1 MKAKIKIEKEV
12 ELKTLL
18 ARVRPRYW
26 EDTKVNGVEDING
39 DLIPLR
45 QGDLWYPIINID
57 SGVLVDWPEGVTASI
72 HFKVCDA
79 GSYYLLD
86 EDGNTILSI
95 EEDYVPAMMC
105 PEGEGYGD
113 YIIMKIDENGQI
125 ANWQLNLSGFITE
138 E

>member
-18 ARVRPRYW
+18 ARVRPSYW
-26 EDTKVNGVEDING
+26 EDATVNGVEDTNG

-45 QGDLWYPIINID
+45 QGDLWCPIIDID
-57 SGVLVDWPEGVTASI
+57 SGVLVDWTEGVTASI
-72 HFKVCDA
+72 HYRVCDA

-86 EDGNTILSI
+86 KEGNHILSI

-113 YIIMKIDENGQI
+113 YIIMEIDEKGKI
-125 ANWQLNLSGFITE
+125 ANWQANLSGFIE
-138 E
+138 